1 MNPDAVLMSPDEVLA
16 TSVCKFAESFTRFTI
31 DESAF
36 SFNLSIAITSSSG
49 LLLALLIK
57 TLEIFHVQTRAFH
70 TVRFTPCVSHRA
82 FHKPVPP
89 GSLTD
94 TRKLFGDLIDT
105 HAQVIYT
112 WDHIS
117 PNVRANLACAVD
129 LPCSRSSW
137 RRLILAQA
145 HPGTGPGRGSR
156 DSSIFDMHDLVLYH
170 APTTDFTQT
179 IDVLWEFKPRDD
191 KKKNHHFAG
200 LCGTPVPAKLK
211 RHICG
216 QTAKTQ
222 HLRNQG

>member
-1 MNPDAVLMSPDEVLA
+1 MSLLSPSTCQSPSRLLVDYFSPFSSRLLR
-16 TSVCKFAESFTRFTI
+16 SSMCKPV
-31 DESAF
+31 
-36 SFNLSIAITSSSG
+36 
-49 LLLALLIK
+49 
-57 TLEIFHVQTRAFH
+57 H
-70 TVRFTPCVSHRA
+70 FTPCVSHRA

-94 TRKLFGDLIDT
+94 TRKKIGDLIDT

-191 KKKNHHFAG
+191 KKKFTTLRDCAG
-200 LCGTPVPAKLK
+200 LLCRL
-211 RHICG
+211 
-216 QTAKTQ
+216 
-222 HLRNQG
+222 N